1 MPGWSWFLIGGVLLV
16 ALVLVVV
23 LLGRRAWRKGRSAF
37 DAYGELTLTTAELER
52 ALDQLEDASAQVQ
65 AREYAVFGDRDER
78 SFAWGMRR
86 AERAHRRQAR
96 RDARVAR
103 GRLLTHS
110 TQNWTS

>member
-1 MPGWSWFLIGGVLLV
+1 MPGWSWFLIWGVLLV

-23 LLGRRAWRKGRSAF
+23 LLGRRAWRKVRATL
-37 DAYGELTLTTAELER
+37 DAYDELSRTTDELGR
-52 ALDQLEDASAQVQ
+52 ALDGLEDATAKLA
-65 AREYAVFGDRDER
+65 ARERAVFGDRDDY
-78 SFAWGMRR
+78 SFAWGLRW

-96 RDARVAR
+96 RDARVSR

>member
-1 MPGWSWFLIGGVLLV
+1 MPGWSWFLIWGVLLV

-23 LLGRRAWRKGRSAF
+23 ILGRRAWRKGRSAL
-37 DAYGELTLTTAELER
+37 DAYGELARTTSELER
-52 ALDQLEDASAQVQ
+52 VLDQLDDATAQVA

-78 SFAWGMRR
+78 SFAWGVRR

>member
-1 MPGWSWFLIGGVLLV
+1 MPSWSWFLIWGVLLV

-23 LLGRRAWRKGRSAF
+23 LLGRRAWRKGRVALA
-37 DAYGELTLTTAELER
+37 AYGDLTRTASELER
-52 ALDQLEDASAQVQ
+52 ALDGLEDAAEKAAQ
-65 AREYAVFGDRDER
+65 RERAVFGDRDGYA
-78 SFAWGMRR
+78 FTWGMRM